1 MFDMAQ
7 PEAVD
12 TANQPKEASAEQE
25 SAFLTVRY
33 NKEQMP
39 LSREAAAEYAQKGL
53 NYDKVSGR
61 LEKANELLTAY
72 EDIAAAAKDLAH
84 NNGLSESDA
93 LTAIKQRLNDE
104 QKKQV
109 VINRQLDTFLQ
120 SYPDIDA
127 RALPAS
133 VVEAWRTGTPLLEAY
148 NSMREHEQQLEMARQ
163 TNVQNT
169 ALSMGGAV
177 GSGAASL
184 RPITEDGIKM
194 MSSAELENN
203 HSRIWAFLTGQKE

>member
-104 QKKQV
+104 QKKQAA
-109 VINRQLDTFLQ
+109 INRQLDTFLQ

-177 GSGAASL
+177 GSGAASP

-194 MSSAELENN
+194 MSSAELESN